1 MSGQTGSDKKSVK
14 RGLSWWLSG
23 KEFVCQCRGHGF
35 NLWAGKISWRRK
47 WQPTPVYLPDKSHG
61 QRSLAGPWG
70 LKASDTVEH

>member
-35 NLWAGKISWRRK
+35 NLWAGKIPHTVGQLSPCATTTESVLESPGAAATK
-47 WQPTPVYLPDKSHG
+47 PTCHHY
-61 QRSLAGPWG
+61 
-70 LKASDTVEH
+70 